1 MKKIAVLVKDN
12 EVANYPADIL
22 VDGEVRKSF
31 NLEFELNA
39 LGVNML
45 FGKSLP
51 SNLIKKL
58 RDSGIIFV
66 KVNSLEDIEGLD
78 FDIDFPDEFKNKRGW
93 KCGKKGF

>member
-39 LGVNML
+39 LGVDML

-66 KVNSLEDIEGLD
+66 KVNSLEDKFAGRY
-78 FDIDFPDEFKNKRGW
+78 RGV
-93 KCGKKGF
+93 GF